1 MKSIRSNKY
10 TILLFVAV
18 PMLIYVFF
26 ALIPILYNIYTS
38 LFDTNLLTPGKFVG
52 LKNYARLLKD
62 TTFLRALRNN
72 IFLVIGSLAAHMG
85 LGLFF
90 ANAIFQKVK
99 GSKFFQ
105 SVFFLPSVICGV
117 AVGLIW
123 TFVYHGNYGL
133 LNAFLKLIG
142 QGDLQQV
149 WLSNKNLALICI
161 IVVVMWQWVGY
172 HVVIQ
177 LAAMRNIPQE
187 LYEAAQL
194 DGASEWQQ
202 FKNITVP
209 LIRPIL
215 KVDAV
220 LIITGAL
227 KYYDLVAVMT
237 NGGPNHATEVMSTYM
252 YYEAFN
258 VLKFGYSSA
267 IGVVLLILCMSAVM
281 LTNKVFKT
289 ENYME

>member
-26 ALIPILYNIYTS
+26 ALIPIFYNIYIS

>member
-26 ALIPILYNIYTS
+26 ALIPILYNIYIS

-99 GSKFFQ
+99 GSEFFQ

>member
-26 ALIPILYNIYTS
+26 ALVPILYNIYIS

>member
-26 ALIPILYNIYTS
+26 ALIPILYNIYIS

-202 FKNITVP
+202 FKHITVP

>member
-26 ALIPILYNIYTS
+26 ALIPILYNIYIS

-237 NGGPNHATEVMSTYM
+237 NGGPNHATEVMSTYV

>member
-26 ALIPILYNIYTS
+26 ALIPILYNIYIS

-172 HVVIQ
+172 NVVIQ

>member
-26 ALIPILYNIYTS
+26 ALIPILYNIYIS

-52 LKNYARLLKD
+52 LKNYARLLED

>member
-26 ALIPILYNIYTS
+26 ALIPILYNIYIS

-237 NGGPNHATEVMSTYM
+237 NGGPNHATEVISTYM

>member
-26 ALIPILYNIYTS
+26 ALIPILYNIYIS

-72 IFLVIGSLAAHMG
+72 IFLVIGSLTAHMG

-105 SVFFLPSVICGV
+105 SVFFLPSVTCGV

>member
-26 ALIPILYNIYTS
+26 ALIPILYNIYIS

-117 AVGLIW
+117 AIGLIW

>member
-26 ALIPILYNIYTS
+26 ALIPILYNIYIS

-177 LAAMRNIPQE
+177 LAAMLNIPQE

>member
-1 MKSIRSNKY
+1 
-10 TILLFVAV
+10 
-18 PMLIYVFF
+18 MLIYVFF
-26 ALIPILYNIYTS
+26 ALIPILYNIYIS

-72 IFLVIGSLAAHMG
+72 IFLVIGSLTAHMG

>member
-26 ALIPILYNIYTS
+26 ALIPILYNIYIS

-72 IFLVIGSLAAHMG
+72 IFLVIGSLTAHMG

-142 QGDLQQV
+142 QGDLQKV

>member
-26 ALIPILYNIYTS
+26 ALIPILYNIYIS
-38 LFDTNLLTPGKFVG
+38 LLDTNLLTPGKFVG

>member
-26 ALIPILYNIYTS
+26 ALIPILYNIYIS

-52 LKNYARLLKD
+52 LKNYARLVKD

>member
-26 ALIPILYNIYTS
+26 ALIPILYNIYIS

-142 QGDLQQV
+142 QEDLQQV

>member
-1 MKSIRSNKY
+1 MKSIRSNNY

-26 ALIPILYNIYTS
+26 ALIPILYNIYIS

>member
-26 ALIPILYNIYTS
+26 ALIPILYNIYIS

-72 IFLVIGSLAAHMG
+72 IFLVIGSLTAHMG

-267 IGVVLLILCMSAVM
+267 IGLSLIHISEP
-281 LTNKVFKT
+281 TRP
-289 ENYME
+289 

>member
-1 MKSIRSNKY
+1 MKSIRSTKY

-26 ALIPILYNIYTS
+26 ALIPILYNIYIS

-72 IFLVIGSLAAHMG
+72 IFLVIGSLTAHMG

>member
-26 ALIPILYNIYTS
+26 ALIPILYNIYIS

-62 TTFLRALRNN
+62 MTFLRALRNN

>member
-26 ALIPILYNIYTS
+26 ALIPIIYNIYIS
-38 LFDTNLLTPGKFVG
+38 LLEKNLLTPGKFVG

>member
-26 ALIPILYNIYTS
+26 ALIPILYNIYIS

-252 YYEAFN
+252 YYEAFH

>member
-26 ALIPILYNIYTS
+26 ALIPILYNIYIS

-258 VLKFGYSSA
+258 ALKFGYSSA
-267 IGVVLLILCMSAVM
+267 IGVVLLVLCMSAVM

>member
-26 ALIPILYNIYTS
+26 ALIPILYNIYIS

-72 IFLVIGSLAAHMG
+72 IFLVIGSLTAHMG

-194 DGASEWQQ
+194 DGAREWQQ

>member
-26 ALIPILYNIYTS
+26 ALIPILYNIYIS

-194 DGASEWQQ
+194 DRASEWQQ

>member
-26 ALIPILYNIYTS
+26 ALIPILYNIYIS

-161 IVVVMWQWVGY
+161 IVVVMWQWVGC

>member
-26 ALIPILYNIYTS
+26 ALIPILYNIYIS

-187 LYEAAQL
+187 LYEATQL

>member
-26 ALIPILYNIYTS
+26 ALIPILYNIYIS

-72 IFLVIGSLAAHMG
+72 IFLVIGSLTAHMG

-258 VLKFGYSSA
+258 VLMFGYSSA

>member
-26 ALIPILYNIYTS
+26 ALIPILYNIYIS
-38 LFDTNLLTPGKFVG
+38 LFETNLLTPGKFVG

>member
-26 ALIPILYNIYTS
+26 ALIPILYNIYIS

-267 IGVVLLILCMSAVM
+267 IGIVLLILCMSAVM

>member
-26 ALIPILYNIYTS
+26 ALIPILYNIYIS

-99 GSKFFQ
+99 GSIFFQ

>member
-26 ALIPILYNIYTS
+26 ALIPILYNIYIS

-85 LGLFF
+85 LGLLF

>member
-26 ALIPILYNIYTS
+26 ALIPILYNIYIS

-237 NGGPNHATEVMSTYM
+237 NGGPNHATDVMSTYM

>member
-26 ALIPILYNIYTS
+26 ALIPILYNIYIS

-237 NGGPNHATEVMSTYM
+237 NGWPNQATEVMSTYM

>member
-26 ALIPILYNIYTS
+26 ALIPILYNIYIS
-38 LFDTNLLTPGKFVG
+38 LFDTNPLTPGKFVG

-85 LGLFF
+85 LGLLF

>member
-26 ALIPILYNIYTS
+26 ALIPILYNIYIS
-38 LFDTNLLTPGKFVG
+38 LFDTNLLTTGKFVG